1 MVAQLVE
8 AVEINLEGE
17 KTIPLNRRLAAIA
30 SKFFKEIGKNKG
42 KVLCR
47 MCLLPCPINMRM
59 E

>member
-30 SKFFKEIGKNKG
+30 SKF
-42 KVLCR
+42 LR
-47 MCLLPCPINMRM
+47 R
-59 E
+59 